1 MNLPLNIDLQ
11 QILLHMF
18 NFAILFAALYFLLY
32 KPVKKFIDAREGEYK
47 KASDEAKQK
56 LKEADDAKAKLG
68 DELSKMRED
77 ARRESSEMAQNAQK
91 QYQKR
96 ISDAEEQAAR
106 IISDAEEQ
114 AAAIR
119 RKALKDSGK
128 DIAELVKESVGKV
141 VMGGTDEAFEA
152 FLSSVEKGGEDE

>member
-32 KPVKKFIDAREGEYK
+32 KPVKKYIDAREDEYK
-47 KASDEAKQK
+47 KASDEAK
-56 LKEADDAKAKLG
+56 AKLREAEETKEKLG
-68 DELSKMRED
+68 GELSEMREE
-77 ARRESSEMAQNAQK
+77 ARRECSEMAQNAQK
-91 QYQKR
+91 QYQNR
-96 ISDAEEQAAR
+96 ISEAEKQAEK

-114 AAAIR
+114 AQAIK

-128 DIAELVKESVGKV
+128 DIAELVKESVGKAV
-141 VMGGTDEAFEA
+141 IGSADEAFEA